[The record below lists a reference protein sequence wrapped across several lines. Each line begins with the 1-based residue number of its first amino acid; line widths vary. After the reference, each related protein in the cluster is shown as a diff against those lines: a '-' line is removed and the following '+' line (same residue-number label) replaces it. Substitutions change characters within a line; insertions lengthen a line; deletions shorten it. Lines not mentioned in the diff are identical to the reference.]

1 MFERRDYLIF
11 STVYLAFTFSTLLW
25 IGGLRDLGLLA
36 GMFVG
41 CLLALMFAVTG
52 SEMRRLAREAE
63 LRRAVAI
70 PVRQSSPVSTARTPG
85 IAAAADLS
93 IPLSTACAYV
103 DLTTA
108 I

>member
-70 PVRQSSPVSTARTPG
+70 PVQQSLQAPAR
-85 IAAAADLS
+85 
-93 IPLSTACAYV
+93 V
-103 DLTTA
+103 DGLRREDVQTGA
-108 I
+108 GRGRPRLHLV

>member
-63 LRRAVAI
+63 LRRAVPVAAGGSSQA
-70 PVRQSSPVSTARTPG
+70 PVRVSGLQQTGGQMKASRGRPQ
-85 IAAAADLS
+85 LR
-93 IPLSTACAYV
+93 LV
-103 DLTTA
+103 
-108 I
+108 

>member
-63 LRRAVAI
+63 LRRAV
-70 PVRQSSPVSTARTPG
+70 PVAVGHSSLAPPAVSGLQQDGVQMKAGRGRPQ
-85 IAAAADLS
+85 LR
-93 IPLSTACAYV
+93 LV
-103 DLTTA
+103 
-108 I
+108 

>member
-25 IGGLRDLGLLA
+25 IGGLRDLGLLT
-36 GMFVG
+36 GVFVG

-63 LRRAVAI
+63 LRRAV
-70 PVRQSSPVSTARTPG
+70 PVRTGQSRQVPSSMANLHQGGVQMKAGRGRPRLRV
-85 IAAAADLS
+85 
-93 IPLSTACAYV
+93 V
-103 DLTTA
+103 
-108 I
+108 

>member
-63 LRRAVAI
+63 LRRAVAV
-70 PVRQSSPVSTARTPG
+70 PVRQSSQ
-85 IAAAADLS
+85 AAARMDGLRRADVQTEAGRGRPRLR
-93 IPLSTACAYV
+93 LV
-103 DLTTA
+103 
-108 I
+108 